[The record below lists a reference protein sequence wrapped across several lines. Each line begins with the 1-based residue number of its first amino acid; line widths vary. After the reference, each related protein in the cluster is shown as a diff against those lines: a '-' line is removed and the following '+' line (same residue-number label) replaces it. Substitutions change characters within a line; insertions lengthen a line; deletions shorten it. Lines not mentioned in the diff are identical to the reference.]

1 MRPAPHVVAMVV
13 HAGVDPMPALRE
25 QWARGRSVLLLGST
39 LPQAARE
46 HAIRDS
52 RATEVLDSAD
62 RAAHTGSSALLRAGD
77 HPPDAGVLIA
87 TSGST
92 GAPRLVELP
101 LDALEASATLGTA
114 AVPFGPGDAWLASL
128 APQHV
133 GGLMVHVRAAVLG
146 GRAIHGALPRTWSD
160 LKGATHASV
169 VPAQLVRL
177 LEDPSS
183 LPRSLKAVMLGGA
196 SSPASLRRA
205 AVARGIPV
213 FTTYGMTETASQVAT
228 GPADAVD
235 DGSPVGPPLP
245 GIHVTIDATEPGT
258 AGEIVIEGPVLARAV
273 IADGVRTPLARPHR
287 SRDAGFLDSGGRLHV
302 VGRLDAVINS
312 GGRKIHPETIER
324 VIMSVPG
331 VRCACVAG
339 VPHPR
344 WGQRPVAFVEAA
356 DGSARAIVAV
366 LRTGLAAHEIPDALL
381 RMPPDESSLMKPS
394 RVRLA
399 ARLAA
404 GERFEELH

>member
-1 MRPAPHVVAMVV
+1 
-13 HAGVDPMPALRE
+13 
-25 QWARGRSVLLLGST
+25 
-39 LPQAARE
+39 
-46 HAIRDS
+46 
-52 RATEVLDSAD
+52 
-62 RAAHTGSSALLRAGD
+62 
-77 HPPDAGVLIA
+77 
-87 TSGST
+87 
-92 GAPRLVELP
+92 
-101 LDALEASATLGTA
+101 
-114 AVPFGPGDAWLASL
+114 
-128 APQHV
+128 
-133 GGLMVHVRAAVLG
+133 
-146 GRAIHGALPRTWSD
+146 
-160 LKGATHASV
+160 V

-273 IADGVRTPLARPHR
+273 VANGVRTPLARPHR
-287 SRDAGFLDSGGRLHV
+287 SRDAGFIDAHGRLHV
-302 VGRLDAVINS
+302 IGRLDAVINS
-312 GGRKIHPETIER
+312 GGRKIHPEAIER

-331 VRCACVAG
+331 IRAACVTA
-339 VPHPR
+339 VAHLR
-344 WGQRPVAFVEAA
+344 WGQRPVAFVDAGV
-356 DGSARAIVAV
+356 GSAHAIAAA
-366 LRTGLAAHEIPDALL
+366 LRTGLAAHEVPDALL
-381 RMPPDESSLMKPS
+381 RMPLDEAGLMKPS

-404 GERFEELH
+404 GEQFEELR